1 MDKFRIVYYS
11 ELDDVFQGT
20 TLFYLSLGW
29 PATPEVLE
37 ELRRNDDR
45 YTQEFG
51 VFAVNHDGAVMGGV
65 LLMEIP
71 TKTLKGKLIVGALNA
86 VATRPGYH
94 RRGVMTTLITR
105 IHKYFAQHQRDYS
118 FLTTARSLGAHSMY
132 EKLGYKDL
140 LVGEIAWKL
149 AREPP
154 FRHDK
159 KIVVASFQEENNSDV
174 DKIFREATKGSYGFV
189 YRPTNFLKARAG
201 HFSEFAPKKNMRLA
215 KRNDEIS
222 GYAYW
227 ESSPQ
232 RSYCGEILALD
243 KSSFVSLL
251 ADAENRFRNKFLVI
265 SCVGLGKREID
276 WLRLARYHTG
286 IQTYGT
292 VVVKSLRGDTN
303 LESIKSLFGVNKG
316 LFRMG
321 SWDST

>member
-1 MDKFRIVYYS
+1 MGKFRIVYYG
-11 ELDDVFQGT
+11 ELDDVFQIT
-20 TLFYLSLGW
+20 TLYYLSLGW
-29 PATPEVLE
+29 PATPNVLE
-37 ELRRNDDR
+37 ELIRNDDR
-45 YTQEFG
+45 FTPEFG
-51 VFAVNHDGAVMGGV
+51 MFAVDHDGTVMGGV

-71 TKTLKGKLIVGALNA
+71 TKTLNGKLIVGGLNA

-94 RRGVMTTLITR
+94 RRGVMTVLITR
-105 IHKYFAQHQRDYS
+105 IHEYFAQHQLDYS
-118 FLTTARSLGAHSMY
+118 FLTSARSLGAHSMY
-132 EKLGYKDL
+132 KKLGYKDL
-140 LVGEIAWKL
+140 VVGEKAWKM

-154 FRHDK
+154 LRYDK
-159 KIVVASFQEENNSDV
+159 KIVVASFQEENSSDV
-174 DKIFREATKGSYGFV
+174 DKIFREATEGSYGFV
-189 YRPTNFLKARAG
+189 YRSTNFLKARAG
-201 HFSEFAPKKNMRLA
+201 HFSEFAPKKKMRLA

-232 RSYCGEILALD
+232 VSACKEILALD

-265 SCVGLGKREID
+265 SCKGLSKREID
-276 WLRLARYHTG
+276 WLRSAGYHTG

-292 VVVKSLRGDTN
+292 VVVNFLRGDTN

-321 SWDST
+321 VWDST